1 MGLFA
6 GRRRAA
12 PARPVAHSVA
22 VADPAKSFSVRLES
36 DGRTFVV
43 PPGRSI
49 LQVLEAAGVEVDSF
63 CRNGICGTCEQNLVS
78 GEPEHR
84 DSFLTDDER
93 AAGRRIMICVS
104 RAQPGE
110 TLVLDL

>member
-12 PARPVAHSVA
+12 PARPSTGSAP
-22 VADPAKSFSVRLES
+22 VADPTRSFSVRLES

-49 LQVLEAAGVEVDSF
+49 LQVLTDAGVEVDSF

-84 DSFLTDDER
+84 DSFLTADER
-93 AAGRRIMICVS
+93 AAGQRIMICVS
-104 RAQPGE
+104 RARPGE

>member
-1 MGLFA
+1 MGLFP

-12 PARPVAHSVA
+12 PARPPARGAA
-22 VADPAKSFSVRLES
+22 VADPAQSFSVRLES

-49 LQVLEAAGVEVDSF
+49 LQVLLDAGVDVDSF
-63 CRNGICGTCEQNLVS
+63 CRNGICGTCEQNLLA
-78 GEPEHR
+78 GAPEHR
-84 DSFLTDDER
+84 DAFLTAEER

-104 RAQPGE
+104 RAEPGE